1 MSRQPN
7 LTATLAK
14 GLEVMEALADVE
26 EIGLTELARRLDLS
40 APTLFRILSTLVAQ
54 GYALKAD
61 SRYRL
66 SLKPWEIGAKAV
78 RRLKLKDL
86 VRPRAERL
94 SQRSAESAHLAVL
107 QGAGVVIID
116 KVDAAQPVRV
126 DTYVGQRAPV
136 HCSATGKVIL
146 AFLPPD
152 RVEAILE
159 GPLQRYTERT
169 ICDARKLR
177 KELAVAKV
185 EGYAVNRG
193 EWRTDVCAIAVPLRD
208 HANAVV
214 ASLSLTLPTVRFT
227 EEAIRTLFLP
237 ALREAAAAISADLG
251 RPA

>member
-14 GLEVMEALADVE
+14 GLEVMEALAEVD
-26 EIGLTELARRLDLS
+26 EIGLTELARRLDLTP
-40 APTLFRILSTLVAQ
+40 PTLFRILSTLVAQ
-54 GYALKAD
+54 GYASKTD
-61 SRYRL
+61 GRYRL

-78 RRLKLKDL
+78 RRLKLKDV
-86 VRPRAERL
+86 VRPQAERL

-107 QGAGVVIID
+107 QGSGVVIID

-136 HCSATGKVIL
+136 HCSATGKAIL
-146 AFLPPD
+146 AFLPAE
-152 RVEAILE
+152 RVEAILG

-177 KELAVAKV
+177 KELAAARA

-208 HANAVV
+208 HANEVV

-227 EEAIRTLFLP
+227 EDAIRTSFLP

-251 RPA
+251 RMS